1 MASPTITAYF
11 AFPLPSFLVVDVV
24 VVVVLLLLPLLPLSL
39 LVLPP
44 SSASQGNT

>member
-24 VVVVLLLLPLLPLSL
+24 VVLVVLVLVLLSL